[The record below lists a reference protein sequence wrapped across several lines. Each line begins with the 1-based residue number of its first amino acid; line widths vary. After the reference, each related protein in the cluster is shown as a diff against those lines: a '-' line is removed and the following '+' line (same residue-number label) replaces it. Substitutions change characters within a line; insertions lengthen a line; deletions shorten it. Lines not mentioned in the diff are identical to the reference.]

1 MWEFLKKV
9 LTAFLN
15 GFIHLLPFLEKKSNF
30 KCMLFFFF
38 NVFKEFKYLI
48 LCDHISE
55 ESFEFVFLLILNF
68 LPLKEFSSFCA
79 FRNFLLK

>member
-1 MWEFLKKV
+1 
-9 LTAFLN
+9 
-15 GFIHLLPFLEKKSNF
+15 
-30 KCMLFFFF
+30 MLFFFF